1 MIKILKTAHCYPRYI
16 NWFYGRNPGLECQ
29 PYEEQLEKLHQDS
42 FAKNSWKHY
51 LEPSGQFQVED
62 VILNVE
68 PLQKRWAFENKVQY
82 DESNWMEDIFV
93 AQLRAHRPDVIFVN
107 HHGILLNTL
116 PKLKARGEAPFYTIG
131 FDGIAAHDQ
140 GMVLDVD
147 LVLTCL
153 QRTASFYEKMGRKAY
168 VMPHGFDPQ
177 ILERSRSVV
186 AESVDVS
193 FIGQA
198 SILGTHRERAELLA
212 AVVRRVPADYWLG
225 NLPSNYSFIRNK
237 LGAIKRGQNP
247 ELLGVPKVL
256 SDLRRLRGVNRGEL
270 YGLEMFSQMAASK
283 ISLNCHIAAAG
294 KHAANMRLFEAT
306 GMGSC
311 LLTDWKDNMADL
323 FEPDQEVVTFSSAD
337 EAVEKILWLL
347 ENEQARSDIALA
359 GQKRTLATHNVKN
372 DLIEFGDYLTALL

>member
-147 LVLTCL
+147 LMLTCL
-153 QRTASFYEKMGRKAY
+153 QRTASFYEEMGRKAY

-177 ILERSRSVV
+177 ILDRSRNVV
-186 AESVDVS
+186 AEPVDIS

-198 SILGTHRERAELLA
+198 SILGAHRERAEWLA
-212 AVVRRVPADYWLG
+212 AVARRIPVDYWLG
-225 NLPSNYSFIRNK
+225 NLPSNYSLIRNK